1 MAQILV
7 EEDWGREA
15 DENPF
20 PSGGGGGQYRRGTD
34 LCLCKSASTPIPTA
48 VGRRV
53 E

>member
-20 PSGGGGGQYRRGTD
+20 PSGGGGQYRRGTD